1 MIEFKP
7 LVRVQNLED
16 YVPDFYFAAETSP
29 RMDLNYFLIYLKTVP
44 EKNFT
49 LVTVEP
55 GNLQGLLSA
64 ISQNFMVRQS
74 SYGKTFFERSEVS
87 SWLKRILLFFVGKF
101 ENDQFQSFD
110 LTM

>member
-7 LVRVQNLED
+7 LVRVQNLAD

-74 SYGKTFFERSEVS
+74 LIFFF
-87 SWLKRILLFFVGKF
+87 FFVGKF
-101 ENDQFQSFD
+101 ENEQFQSFD